1 MRHGES
7 TVTVVEPDRRRR
19 RWRLTAMTGL
29 LVACAGTALLVW
41 AFTSTA
47 PHSAGAPP
55 GGGGGDLTND
65 IATLI
70 SAVAGLVSAT
80 GGLVSAVV
88 AWIALRRQGSA
99 ATAATGVPAA
109 DASERSRLWTPQ
121 DGPVSDE
128 RSRRGHR

>member
-7 TVTVVEPDRRRR
+7 TVTVVEPDRRRG

-29 LVACAGTALLVW
+29 LAACAGAALLVW
-41 AFTSTA
+41 AFTGTA
-47 PHSAGAPP
+47 PHAEAPP
-55 GGGGGDLTND
+55 GGGGGNLTND

-70 SAVAGLVSAT
+70 SAVAGLVSAA
-80 GGLVSAVV
+80 GGLISAIV

-99 ATAATGVPAA
+99 ATAASGVPAA
-109 DASERSRLWTPQ
+109 DASERPRLWTPQ
-121 DGPVSDE
+121 DGQVPDQ